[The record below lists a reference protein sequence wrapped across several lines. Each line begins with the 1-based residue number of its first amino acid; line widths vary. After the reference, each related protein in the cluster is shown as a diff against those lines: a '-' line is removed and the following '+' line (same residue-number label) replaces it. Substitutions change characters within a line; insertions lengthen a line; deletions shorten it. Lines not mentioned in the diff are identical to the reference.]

1 MGLDSY
7 CCYFWVFKE
16 WVCWRALYYFS
27 FSSLYFLALG
37 HCTFYITATVPLYIG
52 LSLWDFSLLPLRL
65 TNHFCLVT
73 RPPLTLGMPST
84 FYPFHYLFHD
94 KFQFIWFYCDPFSL
108 PWTNKSMSLSLPTS
122 LAYIKWSQPSTTHF
136 GKNAI
141 LVRHFPKKGP
151 GWKSKIGF
159 FLLPSNYTLCKS
171 LDRPTSHAL
180 TRYWLMVL
188 RPQHGFSTT
197 LCFLLF
203 FFSFPHRFYHSTLF
217 HFTPCSF
224 CPCLSFMEGWHGL
237 LELNILLSFHGPV
250 GLLAAI
256 SCRACLLGLVPF
268 FLSFQAFAARYSY
281 FVSLLSFLVPVA
293 YVLLFQTRLAYCA
306 LSFFLFL
313 FFFPGFCGPFFLCLW
328 ACLQP
333 FPMS

>member
-1 MGLDSY
+1 
-7 CCYFWVFKE
+7 
-16 WVCWRALYYFS
+16 
-27 FSSLYFLALG
+27 
-37 HCTFYITATVPLYIG
+37 
-52 LSLWDFSLLPLRL
+52 
-65 TNHFCLVT
+65 
-73 RPPLTLGMPST
+73 MPST

-108 PWTNKSMSLSLPTS
+108 PWTNKSMGLSLPTS

-159 FLLPSNYTLCKS
+159 FPLPSNYTLCKS

-237 LELNILLSFHGPV
+237 LGLNILLSFHGPV

-293 YVLLFQTRLAYCA
+293 YILLFQTRLAYCA
-306 LSFFLFL
+306 LSFFLLL
-313 FFFPGFCGPFFLCLW
+313 FFFPELLWSLLLVLVGLLATISCELVHWDLFISFFSSFYSPFAFVLLSNLLPLFFFACHWVFLLLGPFCKKRVSTMLYNTKKVTCLLTTNSTSSLSSK
-328 ACLQP
+328 AIIV
-333 FPMS
+333 